1 LLDKP
6 ACNSINEQQ
15 QRLRPFMFSGVEFI
29 WAGLHEHA
37 AVQCSFSFGRAYDDV
52 AELLLGL

>member
-1 LLDKP
+1 
-6 ACNSINEQQ
+6 
-15 QRLRPFMFSGVEFI
+15 MFSGVEFI

-37 AVQCSFSFGRAYDDV
+37 AVQCSFSFGRADDDV